1 MRTVSHGLPRT
12 RPRVSLLGAVVCL
25 ALSGCGAPHVRTVG
39 LLPAPIFAPRA
50 AAAPEITAHL
60 HALDA
65 PTVSSLFG
73 RSFARTTCVWAVTLT
88 NATTETVTVPES
100 AVLSRAALSP
110 LGMVPFAIEQMVLT
124 GQQSQS
130 ILGRATAAYTD
141 ANQAA
146 LVLMASKVIVASGAV
161 LTGVA
166 VASAVAPILF
176 RDLQGYGPQTVSSF
190 ERLNWSA
197 PVTLVPG
204 SSATVY
210 VYSRNRAADVDLTL
224 TLSSAPQQSRVAR

>member
-1 MRTVSHGLPRT
+1 MSRVAPWFCAVSAFLT
-12 RPRVSLLGAVVCL
+12 
-25 ALSGCGAPHVRTVG
+25 GCATHVRNVG
-39 LLPAPIFAPRA
+39 LVPTPVSFHAV
-50 AAAPEITAHL
+50 AAPGVSVHL

-65 PTVSSLFG
+65 PTVSALFG
-73 RSFARTTCVWAVTLT
+73 RSFSKNTCVWAVTLT
-88 NATTETVTVPES
+88 NTTPDAVTVPES
-100 AVLSRAALSP
+100 AVLSRPALSQIGFIP
-110 LGMVPFAIEQMVLT
+110 YAIEQMVLT

-130 ILGRATAAYTD
+130 VLGRAVAAYTD
-141 ANQAA
+141 ANQAT

-161 LTGVA
+161 VTGVA